1 MTMDTMFNTKTL
13 NVNLITAFPI
23 RCEGTRFLENLVI
36 PLEDIYVPPM
46 ADNFARKEG
55 KDPKHVMA
63 LKYALADGIDYS
75 KAPPVVR
82 KNSRI
87 LNGKHYKYELI
98 AGNHRYEALYENKYE
113 EWIFSVYEFG
123 LDGCSFNQS
132 KWSFQLKENDHL
144 PQLVSSPED
153 IANAIVR
160 IISEKIEEVPHTKE
174 QIKDMVKKYTKT
186 KVTDIVNKIIAACGI
201 YQDIVTYTQEDVKR
215 FVSDNTDYVG
225 SGHLDRKR
233 KKIGWTV
240 KEGYEQEYVMNG
252 MRKYAETDKESYFLC
267 HTKSPTEKMN
277 LKAKRES
284 MLDTFDSLSN
294 ALVKTFEFWQKNGRL
309 PFSVEAFLPQDHK
322 ANEKGLIKIG

>member
-13 NVNLITAFPI
+13 NVNLVTASPI
-23 RCEGTRFLENLVI
+23 VCKGTRFLENLVI

-46 ADNFARKEG
+46 SDNFGRKEG

-63 LKYALADGIDYS
+63 LKYALSDGIDYNR
-75 KAPPVVR
+75 APPVVR

-123 LDGCSFNQS
+123 LDGLSLNQS
-132 KWSFQLKENDHL
+132 KWSFQLKENNHL
-144 PQLVSSPED
+144 PQLTSSAED
-153 IANAIVR
+153 IANAVVR
-160 IISEKIEEVPHTKE
+160 IVSEKVEEVPLTKE
-174 QIKDMVKKYTKT
+174 QVRDMVKEYTNS
-186 KVTDIVNKIIAACGI
+186 KVNDIVNKIAAARGL

-215 FVSDNTDYVG
+215 FISDNTDYVG

-240 KEGYEQEYVMNG
+240 KEGYEPEYVMSG
-252 MRKYAETDKESYFLC
+252 LRKYAETGKESYFLC
-267 HTKSPTEKMN
+267 HTKSPTERMN

-284 MLDTFDSLSN
+284 MLETFDTLSS

-322 ANEKGLIKIG
+322 SNEKTVIKIG

>member
-1 MTMDTMFNTKTL
+1 MTMGIMFHTKTL
-13 NVNLITAFPI
+13 NVNLVTASPI
-23 RCEGTRFLENLVI
+23 VCKGTRFLENLVI

-55 KDPKHVMA
+55 KDSKHVMA
-63 LKYALADGIDYS
+63 LKYALSDGIDYS

-87 LNGKHYKYELI
+87 IDGKHYKYELI

-132 KWSFQLKENDHL
+132 KWSFQLKENNHL

-153 IANAIVR
+153 IANAVVR
-160 IISEKIEEVPHTKE
+160 IISEKVEEVPLTKE
-174 QIKDMVKKYTKT
+174 QIKDMVKEYTKV
-186 KVTDIVNKIIAACGI
+186 KVTDIVNKIVASCGI
-201 YQDIVTYTQEDVKR
+201 YQDIVTYTQKDVER
-215 FVSDNTDYVG
+215 FVSDKTDYVG
-225 SGHLDRKR
+225 SGRLDRKR

-252 MRKYAETDKESYFLC
+252 IRKYAETDKESYFLC

-284 MLDTFDSLSN
+284 MIETFDTLSN

-322 ANEKGLIKIG
+322 ANEKTVIKIG